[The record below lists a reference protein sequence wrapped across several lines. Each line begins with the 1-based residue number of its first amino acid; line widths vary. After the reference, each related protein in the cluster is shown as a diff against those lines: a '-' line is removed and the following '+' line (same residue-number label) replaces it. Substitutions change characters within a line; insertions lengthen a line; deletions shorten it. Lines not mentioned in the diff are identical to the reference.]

1 MAEMVETISKCNI
14 FNVHYVP
21 VFQLTVI
28 QLCDHRA
35 KVFLDRL
42 RYMASHAVAFLS
54 WFNFNPNTDM

>member
-1 MAEMVETISKCNI
+1 MAEMVEAISKCNI

-35 KVFLDRL
+35 KVFLDHL
-42 RYMASHAVAFLS
+42 RYMASHAVAIFVVV
-54 WFNFNPNTDM
+54 